1 MPFVYVVWKGFTLN
15 IGEKTKTA
23 YYRKV
28 YGIFISIFLCG
39 AAFCIMYPV
48 MSKAE
53 GDVVFLRTTFP
64 AETVVSDAPA
74 VSVSE
79 TLEDE
84 TLDISEPDISSPES
98 SEDTEDRLVSMLM
111 KDDAQVVYDKL
122 EDKEKWHV
130 VHMRVTGYCSCAKC
144 CGNFADGKTAN
155 CHKIRKGDVFV
166 AADKRYRF
174 GTEMIIPGYNGSQPV
189 DVRDRGRAI
198 KGNKLDI
205 YFDSHKQAQKWG
217 VKYLDVLVKTG
228 E

>member
-1 MPFVYVVWKGFTLN
+1 MN
-15 IGEKTKTA
+15 IGEKAKTA

-28 YGIFISIFLCG
+28 YGIVISIFICVIVV
-39 AAFCIMYPV
+39 CIMHPV

-64 AETVVSDAPA
+64 AAPVTSDAPA
-74 VSVSE
+74 AFVGESF
-79 TLEDE
+79 EDD
-84 TLDISEPDISSPES
+84 TLDISESDIVSPETP
-98 SEDTEDRLVSMLM
+98 EDTEDRLVSMLL

-122 EDKEKWHV
+122 EDKEQWHV

-144 CGNFADGKTAN
+144 CGNFSDGKTAN

-166 AADKRYRF
+166 AADKRYHF
-174 GTEMIIPGYNGSQPV
+174 GTEMIVPGYNGSQPV
-189 DVRDRGRAI
+189 EVRDRGRLI

-217 VKYLDVLVKTG
+217 VKYLDVLVKTS